1 MQHGVLDPQEGWR
14 PVMLSKVDKA
24 PQMTLGEDRLSVTSS
39 KGYRMVRTSDVLST
53 SGLMLP
59 IYAIR

>member
-1 MQHGVLDPQEGWR
+1 
-14 PVMLSKVDKA
+14 VMLSKVDKA